1 MKHLIL
7 AALMTLPITALA
19 DHIDVIQFELQDGC
33 SVSDYVAIKN
43 DFNEQFGSQNGYRSE
58 VLVAI
63 QSHDLTSL
71 YWVGRSES
79 AEAFGKA
86 WDQWRNDLSDPE
98 SAASKLWA
106 RFRACATNV
115 GRRGYDV
122 Y

>member
-7 AALMTLPITALA
+7 AALMTLPISAWA
-19 DHIDVIQFELQDGC
+19 DHIDVIQVELNDGC

-43 DFNEQFGSQNGYRSE
+43 DFNEQWGSQNGYRTE

-71 YWVGRSES
+71 FWVGRSES

-86 WDQWRNDLSDPE
+86 WDQWRSDLSDPD
-98 SAASKLWA
+98 SIASKLLA
-106 RFRACATNV
+106 RFRDCSTNV